1 MTRARWLA
9 LIVLIGAA
17 IFAWRG
23 GSYSGSDYLA
33 LQQAERDAQGRVRQL
48 TREVDSLKRLRRL
61 LETDS
66 ATQEMVAREQR
77 GMIRPGELSF
87 IIERGVADSVAQN
100 RSTVDR

>member
-87 IIERGVADSVAQN
+87 IIERTDTTQVTGN
-100 RSTVDR
+100 R